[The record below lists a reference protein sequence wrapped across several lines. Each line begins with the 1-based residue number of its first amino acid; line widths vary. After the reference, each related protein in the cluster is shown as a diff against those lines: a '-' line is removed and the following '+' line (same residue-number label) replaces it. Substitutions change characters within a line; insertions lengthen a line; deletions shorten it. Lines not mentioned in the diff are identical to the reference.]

1 MFRYSQEM
9 HVTIDKSLK
18 SKSRLVRSRN
28 VLKREERIAQLQFE
42 DNWKAGQSPYGLPKV
57 RVMKTTVGRK
67 KKKKAKEDEG
77 EETTE
82 AV

>member
-1 MFRYSQEM
+1 M
-9 HVTIDKSLK
+9 TIDKSLK
-18 SKSRLVRSRN
+18 SKSRLARSRN

-42 DNWKAGQSPYGLPKV
+42 ENWKDGQSPYGLPKV
-57 RVMKTTVGRK
+57 RVVKTSVGRK
-67 KKKKAKEDEG
+67 KKKKAKEDEA

>member
-1 MFRYSQEM
+1 M
-9 HVTIDKSLK
+9 TIDKSLK
-18 SKSRLVRSRN
+18 SKSRLARSRN

-42 DNWKAGQSPYGLPKV
+42 ENWQEGQSPYGLPKV
-57 RVMKTTVGRK
+57 RVIKTTVGRK
-67 KKKKAKEDEG
+67 KKKKAKEEEG

>member
-1 MFRYSQEM
+1 M
-9 HVTIDKSLK
+9 TIDKSLK
-18 SKSRLVRSRN
+18 SKSRLARSRN

-42 DNWKAGQSPYGLPKV
+42 ENWEDGQSPYGLPKV
-57 RVMKTTVGRK
+57 RVVKTSVGRK
-67 KKKKAKEDEG
+67 KKKKAKEDEA

>member
-1 MFRYSQEM
+1 M
-9 HVTIDKSLK
+9 TIDKSLK
-18 SKSRLVRSRN
+18 SKSRLARSRN

-42 DNWKAGQSPYGLPKV
+42 ENWKDGQSPYGLPKV
-57 RVMKTTVGRK
+57 RVVKASVGRK
-67 KKKKAKEDEG
+67 KKKKAKEDEA